1 MYKYMFLLLAVNKAG
16 SILVTGFDFRFG
28 SVELFNN
35 SIGPQE
41 LFNRSNYTPDG
52 EFDIFQ
58 RVYVA

>member
-1 MYKYMFLLLAVNKAG
+1 MA
-16 SILVTGFDFRFG
+16 GFDFRFG
-28 SVELFNN
+28 PVELFNN

-58 RVYVA
+58 RDYVA